1 MDIASG
7 PSVGD
12 LTLQKDGLMIYLS
25 EDANRMLE
33 NATINF
39 TEEGGFVIEGLQQ
52 SGCC

>member
-1 MDIASG
+1 MDIAGG

-12 LTLQKDGLMIYLS
+12 MTPQKDGLMIYLS

-39 TEEGGFVIEGLQQ
+39 TEEGGFVIEGLHQ